1 MYKNKIALGFSVS
14 VLSAVLL
21 TACSGGAQ
29 QDMPP
34 PPQVNVAQ
42 VVQKKVQLWDEFSG
56 RIEAVDTIEL
66 RPRVSGYL
74 SAVHFREG
82 SEVKRG
88 QRLFSIDDREYRA
101 AVDSAKANVARAQS
115 RVTLARTELAR
126 SERLIKEQ
134 ATSQGELDQRRGE
147 LQQAQADM
155 GAMQAAVTQAQLNL
169 SFTTITSPING
180 RIGAALVKPG
190 NLVQPGSSLLSTVVS
205 MDPIYVTFD
214 GDEQVYLKY
223 QQMSQNGQRQSSR
236 DARNPV
242 QVGLANETGYPHK
255 GEMVFVDNQLNAGTG
270 TIRAKAELKNTDG
283 VFTPGLY
290 ARVRLLGSGEQTVM
304 LIHEMAV
311 STDQDRKFV
320 YVLGDENATV
330 RKDVVLGEN
339 VDGLRVVRSGLD
351 PKDIV
356 IVNGVRKIFYPGAP
370 VAPITVPMDKPD
382 QAPPAPTNPA
392 TAKAEQ

>member
-1 MYKNKIALGFSVS
+1 MYKIKLSIGFSVS
-14 VLSAVLL
+14 FLSAALL
-21 TACSGGAQ
+21 TACSGGNQ
-29 QDMPP
+29 QGVPP

-56 RIEAVDTIEL
+56 RIEAVDTVEL

-101 AVDSAKANVARAQS
+101 VVDSAKANAARAQS
-115 RVTLARTELAR
+115 RVVLARTELAR

-147 LQQAQADM
+147 LQQAQADLS
-155 GAMQAAVTQAQLNL
+155 AMQAAVTQAQLNL
-169 SFTTITSPING
+169 SFTQITSPING

-190 NLVQPGSSLLSTVVS
+190 NLVSPGTSLLSTVVS
-205 MDPIYVTFD
+205 MDPIYVSFE

-223 QQMSQNGQRQSSR
+223 QTLSQNGQRQSSR

-242 QVGLANETGYPHK
+242 QVGLADETGYPHK

-270 TIRAKAELKNTDG
+270 TIRAKAQLKNTDG
-283 VFTPGLY
+283 VFTPGLF
-290 ARVRLLGSGEQTVM
+290 ARVRLLGSGEQVVM

-320 YVLGDENATV
+320 YVLGEKNATV
-330 RKDVVLGEN
+330 RKDVVLGEA
-339 VDGLRVVRSGLD
+339 VDGLRVVRKGLT

-356 IVNGVRKIFYPGAP
+356 VVNGVRKIFYPGAP
-370 VAPITVPMDKPD
+370 VEPITVPMDKPD
-382 QAPPAPTNPA
+382 QAPPAPANPA
-392 TAKAEQ
+392 ATAGN